1 MENEKT
7 AQKEMIRVEAPQPG
21 EVVRSPLTVRGEARG
36 AWYFEGDFPLILRD
50 NRGEI
55 LARGIASAKGE
66 WMTNDFVPFVGRIEF
81 AAPEEMAGDLILQKD
96 NPSERRELDDSLIIP
111 VRFR

>member
-1 MENEKT
+1 MVDEKT
-7 AQKEMIRVEAPQPG
+7 AQKEIIRVEAPRPG

-36 AWYFEGDFPLILRD
+36 VWYFEGDFPLILQD

-55 LARGIASAKGE
+55 LARGIASAEGE
-66 WMTNDFVPFVGRIEF
+66 WMTNDFVPFVGRLVF
-81 AAPEEMAGDLILQKD
+81 VAPAQTSGDLILQKD